1 MACAR
6 GAASRILVGMHPPP
20 EAGFPPEVLEAAPV
34 APAADPIRWRLALA
48 LFGVTLLTTL
58 LAGALQRG
66 GDPLHRPADL
76 ILGIPFSFTLMTI
89 LLVHEMG
96 HYLTAR
102 RHHVAVTLP
111 YFIPMPVSFIG
122 TMGAFIR
129 IRQQIPT
136 KRALIDIGA
145 SGPLA
150 GFVVAIVAVAVGIPL
165 SVPMP
170 VGAPDL
176 TGGLRLGDSL
186 IFAGLVKLFGVPVP
200 EGSELVLHPAAFA
213 GWVGLFVTCLNLLPV
228 GQLDG
233 GHVAYAVLGR
243 RQRAIS
249 RVVVVALLVAGA
261 FGWRGWLVWGVLIFV
276 LGTGHPPTMDEYRP
290 LDPAR
295 RRLGW
300 ISLAVF
306 VLTFT
311 PTPFALV
318 S

>member
-1 MACAR
+1 
-6 GAASRILVGMHPPP
+6 MHPPTGP
-20 EAGFPPEVLEAAPV
+20 EFPAAPT
-34 APAADPIRWRLALA
+34 AFEGAAATASPAAEPIRWRLALA
-48 LFGVTLLTTL
+48 LFGVTVLTTL
-58 LAGALQRG
+58 FAGAMQRG
-66 GDPLHRPADL
+66 GDPFTHPADL
-76 ILGIPFSFTLMTI
+76 ALGIPFSFTLMTI
-89 LLVHEMG
+89 LGVHEMG

-102 RHHVAVTLP
+102 RHGVAVTLP

-165 SVPMP
+165 SHP
-170 VGAPDL
+170 VAATAPAL
-176 TGGLRLGDSL
+176 SGGVQLGDSL
-186 IFAGLVKLFGVPVP
+186 IFAGLVKLFGTPLP
-200 EGSELVLHPAAFA
+200 EGSDLLLHPAAFA

-233 GHVAYAVLGR
+233 GHVAYAVWGR
-243 RQRAIS
+243 RQR
-249 RVVVVALLVAGA
+249 VVSWLVVAALLVAGVI
-261 FGWRGWLVWGVLIFV
+261 GWKGWLVWGVLIFI
-276 LGTGHPPTMDEYRP
+276 LGTGHPPTFDEYRP
-290 LDPAR
+290 LDPRR

-300 ISLAVF
+300 LSLVVF

-311 PTPFALV
+311 PNPFVLV

>member
-1 MACAR
+1 
-6 GAASRILVGMHPPP
+6 MHPPP
-20 EAGFPPEVLEAAPV
+20 SPPGPAAFPPETFEAAAP
-34 APAADPIRWRLALA
+34 PAAEPIRWRLALA

-66 GDPLHRPADL
+66 GDPFHRPADL
-76 ILGIPFSFTLMTI
+76 VLGIPFSFTLMTI

-102 RHHVAVTLP
+102 RHGVAVTLP

-165 SVPMP
+165 SEP
-170 VGAPDL
+170 VAAGAPGL
-176 TGGLRLGDSL
+176 TGGLKLGDSL
-186 IFAGLVKLFGVPVP
+186 IFMGLVKLFGVPVP
-200 EGSELVLHPAAFA
+200 EGSDLLLHPAAFA

-233 GHVAYAVLGR
+233 GHVAYAVWGR
-243 RQRAIS
+243 RQKVIS
-249 RVVVVALLVAGA
+249 RVVVAALVVAGVV
-261 FGWRGWLVWGVLIFV
+261 GWTGWLVWGGLIFV
-276 LGTGHPPTMDEYRP
+276 LGTGHPPTLDEYRP

-300 ISLAVF
+300 LSLVVF

>member
-1 MACAR
+1 MH
-6 GAASRILVGMHPPP
+6 SPHPPP
-20 EAGFPPEVLEAAPV
+20 HTPGQPGFPPETFEAVPV
-34 APAADPIRWRLALA
+34 PAAEPIRWRLALA

-66 GDPLHRPADL
+66 GDPFQRPADL

-102 RHHVAVTLP
+102 RHGVAVTLP
-111 YFIPMPVSFIG
+111 YFIPMPISFIG

-150 GFVVAIVAVAVGIPL
+150 GFVVAIVAVAVGLPL
-165 SVPMP
+165 SEP
-170 VGAPDL
+170 VATGAENL
-176 TGGLRLGDSL
+176 SGGLKLGDSL
-186 IFAGLVKLFGVPVP
+186 VFLGLVKLFGAPMP
-200 EGSELVLHPAAFA
+200 EGTDLMLHPAAFA

-233 GHVAYAVLGR
+233 GHVAYAVWGR
-243 RQRAIS
+243 RQRLIS
-249 RVVVVALLVAGA
+249 RGVVGALVVAGV
-261 FGWRGWLVWGVLIFV
+261 FGWKGWLVWGGLIFL

-290 LDPAR
+290 LDPTR

-300 ISLAVF
+300 LSLVVF

-311 PTPFALV
+311 PTPFAFI